1 MRRAVES
8 VLKLA
13 ATAALFATAAVA
25 SPEPG
30 LLPEPYWWRDGASVP
45 IARDPLM
52 RERPGWRIDSEWA
65 PLYAARDGGRFEQ
78 ARHSLRA
85 TSRNGPWRMGA
96 ELESRSSIARG
107 FGAETQVG
115 LESPS
120 TRLNAVALARAGR
133 RLEAGGAAFVAEGR
147 PGASLAAAAPVG
159 PALRASLAWS
169 RIPEHGEADVR
180 WQDVV
185 VLADGTWDDQRV
197 AWLLEAAPRPD
208 LAFWLGQ
215 DALDRR
221 SVDRGTEGRDR
232 LLPALSWRAT
242 HAGLRARGLGVL
254 WQADL
259 HYGEGRQRMEVAH
272 TGTTYAVAAGPVTQ
286 SLAALEARFPNR
298 AFRARAWMGRSNGD
312 AQASVA
318 LWPFDVAVG
327 LLGTRRIARSE
338 LSLAHAGLGVDAT
351 SRRGLEG
358 GLALSRI
365 APRAG
370 YESWQATFAGLGRD
384 DASSGVAGIR
394 EAWLLGA
401 RFAASLGL
409 GSVRTRV
416 ELVQWLP
423 LAIRREARA
432 VAGDAGGSAAPAA
445 GSGSASGARG
455 GTVLRLSIERPS

>member
-1 MRRAVES
+1 VRRVVES
-8 VLKLA
+8 GLRLA

-30 LLPEPYWWRDGASVP
+30 LLPEPYWWRDGISVP

-65 PLYAARDGGRFEQ
+65 PLYASSDGGRFEQ

-85 TSRNGPWRMGA
+85 TTRTGSWRLGA
-96 ELESRSSIARG
+96 EVESRSSIARG
-107 FGAETQVG
+107 FGAETHVG
-115 LESPS
+115 LESPA
-120 TRLNAVALARAGR
+120 TRLNAIALAHAGR

-159 PALRASLAWS
+159 PALRASVAWS
-169 RIPEHGEADVR
+169 RLPEHGEADVR

-221 SVDRGTEGRDR
+221 GVERGTEGRDR
-232 LLPALSWRAT
+232 LLPSLSWRAT
-242 HAGLRARGLGVL
+242 HAGLRVRGLGIL
-254 WQADL
+254 WEGEA
-259 HYGEGRQRMEVAH
+259 HYGEGRQRLEVAH
-272 TGTTYAVAAGPVTQ
+272 EGTTYAVAAGPVVQ
-286 SLAALEARFPNR
+286 SLAALAARFPNR
-298 AFRARAWMGRSNGD
+298 AFRARAWYGRSSGD
-312 AQASVA
+312 ARASLA
-318 LWPFDVAVG
+318 LWPFDAAVG
-327 LLGTRRIARSE
+327 MLGTRRIAHSE
-338 LSLAHAGLGVDAT
+338 LSLRHGGLGMDVA
-351 SRRGLEG
+351 SRRGLEC

-370 YESWQATFAGLGRD
+370 YESWQATFVGLGRD
-384 DASSGVAGIR
+384 DPSSGNSGMR
-394 EAWLLGA
+394 GAWLLGA
-401 RFAASLGL
+401 RFAASVGL
-409 GSVRTRV
+409 RSVRTRV

-423 LAIRREARA
+423 LAVDREARMDTA
-432 VAGDAGGSAAPAA
+432 ASGGSATPATGSGAAA
-445 GSGSASGARG
+445 GTRG
-455 GTVLRLSIERPS
+455 GTVLRFSIERPS

>member
-1 MRRAVES
+1 MLRFFES
-8 VLKLA
+8 GLTRA
-13 ATAALFATAAVA
+13 ATAAVFASTAVA

-30 LLPEPYWWRDGASVP
+30 LLPEPYWWRDGASVS
-45 IARDPLM
+45 IARDPMM

-65 PLYAARDGGRFEQ
+65 PLYSSSDGGRFEQ

-85 TSRNGPWRMGA
+85 TTRTGPWRMGA

-107 FGAETQVG
+107 FGAGTHVG
-115 LESPS
+115 LETPA
-120 TRLNAVALARAGR
+120 TRLNAIALARAGR
-133 RLEAGGAAFVAEGR
+133 RLEWGGAAFVAEGR

-159 PALRASLAWS
+159 PAVRASLAWS
-169 RIPEHGEADVR
+169 RLPEQGEADVR

-221 SVDRGTEGRDR
+221 SVNRGPEGRDQ
-232 LLPALSWRAT
+232 LLPSLSWRAT

-254 WQADL
+254 WQAEA

-272 TGTTYAVAAGPVTQ
+272 VGTTYAVAAGPVVQ
-286 SLAALEARFPNR
+286 SLATVEARFPNR
-298 AFRARAWMGRSNGD
+298 AFRARAWFGRSSGD
-312 AQASVA
+312 AQASLA

-327 LLGTRRIARSE
+327 LIGTRRIAHSE
-338 LSLAHAGLGVDAT
+338 LSLQHGGLGMDVA
-351 SRRGLEG
+351 SRRGLEC

-370 YESWQATFAGLGRD
+370 YESWQATFVGLGRD
-384 DASSGVAGIR
+384 DASSGDAGMR
-394 EAWLLGA
+394 GAWLLGA
-401 RFAASLGL
+401 RLAASLGL
-409 GSVRTRV
+409 GAVRARA

-423 LAIRREARA
+423 LAIEREARA
-432 VAGDAGGSAAPAA
+432 GGGASGSPATPAA
-445 GSGSASGARG
+445 GSSSAAGTRG
-455 GTVLRLSIERPS
+455 GTVLRFSIERPS